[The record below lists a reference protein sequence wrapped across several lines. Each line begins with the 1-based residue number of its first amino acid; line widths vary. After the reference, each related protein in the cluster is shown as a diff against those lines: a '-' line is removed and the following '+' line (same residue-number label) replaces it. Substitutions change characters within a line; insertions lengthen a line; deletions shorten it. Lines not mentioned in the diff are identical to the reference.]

1 MYEIGNNITL
11 PEGDDNELRGKK
23 YRIKRENNVK
33 LERYKK
39 KLETDYLA
47 ESLRGHMQYFATSYS
62 RSQDHDGRAAIR
74 YDGKEIIKGCF

>member
-23 YRIKRENNVK
+23 YRIRRENNVK
-33 LERYKK
+33 PERYKK

-62 RSQDHDGRAAIR
+62 RSPDHEGRAAIR

>member
-23 YRIKRENNVK
+23 YRIRRENNVK

-39 KLETDYLA
+39 KTGNRL
-47 ESLRGHMQYFATSYS
+47 SG
-62 RSQDHDGRAAIR
+62 
-74 YDGKEIIKGCF
+74 GKP

>member
-23 YRIKRENNVK
+23 YRIRRENNVK

-39 KLETDYLA
+39 KTGNRLFGGM
-47 ESLRGHMQYFATSYS
+47 S
-62 RSQDHDGRAAIR
+62 
-74 YDGKEIIKGCF
+74 